1 MTNPFRKHAS
11 NLFGSRGC
19 DIDAALTDAH
29 EMIQA
34 MANEDRP
41 AAMTAVMLVVNTA
54 ANAFDQARG
63 TSPEKLAILDLIRSE
78 IENWA
83 SSSLDTSIE
92 GWMDNNMDDRLDNW
106 ASNQFDLD
114 DHIEGWMDNNL
125 ETKVSDAIDNL
136 DLVVRTR

>member
-1 MTNPFRKHAS
+1 MSNPFRKHAS

-63 TSPEKLAILDLIRSE
+63 PSPEKLAILDLIRSE

-83 SSSLDTSIE
+83 SSS
-92 GWMDNNMDDRLDNW
+92 
-106 ASNQFDLD
+106 LD